1 MLKLVDLNK
10 LETAKLLID
19 DHDVL
24 KHQLIHALCTNV
36 NCKRAA
42 QLIKDFK
49 FNADDFPEVK
59 ERVMKSSM
67 RYFLGRNL
75 YKKQNQ
81 TDFLTL
87 DRIEDLLS
95 GFKQMTSYLVEDL
108 VAKGKPHE
116 AKGIYIRHQLD
127 GYIRNDVM
135 EKLNQIQYDQ

>member
-19 DHDVL
+19 HEDEL
-24 KHQLIHALCTNV
+24 KKELIRALCTNT
-36 NCKRAA
+36 NCKKAA
-42 QLIKDFK
+42 QLIKDFH

-59 ERVMKSSM
+59 ERIMKNSM

-81 TDFLTL
+81 QDFLTL
-87 DRIEDLLS
+87 DRIEDLLT

-108 VAKGKPHE
+108 IAKNKSHE
-116 AKGIYIRHQLD
+116 AKGMFIRH
-127 GYIRNDVM
+127 
-135 EKLNQIQYDQ
+135 